1 MDTLRFLSDARWALV
16 DKRRFHPA
24 VLDVARDAYDNCL
37 AYVDHRL
44 GELIDDLD
52 RRGVLDQTLVIV
64 TADHGEG
71 FGEHGLFDHGESLYA
86 TEIRVP
92 LLIVLPAGRR
102 ASRGVVDRFV
112 SLRDLPATVVDVIG
126 QNKNSPF
133 PGQSLAHFWADH
145 RGAATPTPFAS
156 KAAVRSE
163 LAAPNPINPN
173 QGRGPAHR
181 GPLVSLAEGDFVYI
195 RNEGDGGEE
204 LFNKRQDAREQHNL
218 AADPAARPTL
228 ERMRAALG
236 PISAGPPPP
245 SPAQSRP

>member
-1 MDTLRFLSDARWALV
+1 MRSCASCPTNAGPRLTSGKL
-16 DKRRFHPA
+16 PA
-24 VLDVARDAYDNCL
+24 PVLGLQRDGYDNCL
-37 AYVDHRL
+37 AYLDKRL

-52 RRGVLDQTLVIV
+52 RRGVLEQTLVIV

-71 FGEHGLFDHGESLYA
+71 FGEHGLFDHGESLYRA
-86 TEIRVP
+86 EIRVP

-126 QNKNSPF
+126 QRKNSPF

-145 RGAATPTPFAS
+145 RAAATPTPLATE
-156 KAAVRSE
+156 ATVRSE
-163 LAAPNPINPN
+163 LAAPSPANPN

-204 LFNKRQDAREQHNL
+204 LFNERQDANEVHNL
-218 AADPAARPTL
+218 AADPTARPTL
-228 ERMRAALG
+228 DRMRAALG

-245 SPAQSRP
+245 SLTPSQP